1 MIELNVIAQKTKE
14 AVGLS
19 FDIQYWGGGDYKI
32 KLWRFKALGLFTAAQ

>member
-19 FDIQYWGGGDYKI
+19 FDIQYWGGG
-32 KLWRFKALGLFTAAQ
+32 GLQDQIMTF